1 MLPSGGPLR
10 PSRQRLEH
18 TWALRGKKSAGCEM
32 ARVPWDNGFLGLQGP
47 PSELCTCEQGTKPRN
62 LLGQQD
68 QAWWALWPGGWGRPA
83 F

>member
-1 MLPSGGPLR
+1 MLPSVGGPLR

-18 TWALRGKKSAGCEM
+18 TWALREM

-68 QAWWALWPGGWGRPA
+68 QAWWALWPGGRGRPA